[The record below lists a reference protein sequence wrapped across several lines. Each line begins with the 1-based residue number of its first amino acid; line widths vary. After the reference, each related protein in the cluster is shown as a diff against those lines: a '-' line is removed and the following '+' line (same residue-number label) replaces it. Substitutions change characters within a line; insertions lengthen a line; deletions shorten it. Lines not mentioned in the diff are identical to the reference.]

1 MLASR
6 EYGQFLF
13 FVNQIE
19 MIGKDCP
26 KKKKILRTFPPDT
39 RILIFLIFA
48 LFTFNQ

>member
-13 FVNQIE
+13 FVYQIE

-26 KKKKILRTFPPDT
+26 RKILRTFPPDT
-39 RILIFLIFA
+39 QILIFLIFA